1 MSLPKIQV
9 PIFELILP
17 STGKGIKYRPFL
29 VKEQKILLMA
39 SESEDQKE
47 MLRAIKQIVNNC
59 AVDEVDVEQMP
70 VFDLEYFF
78 TRLRAKSVSEE
89 IDLNLSHPT
98 GYNTKGESC
107 NHITN
112 MKLNLLQVEVE
123 KQISHIDKIILDEK
137 TGIGVKL
144 KYPIGKFIADGIENI
159 ENKNQ
164 IEIAAEAL
172 IACVDFIFD
181 KDNIYKKED
190 STKEE
195 LLEFFDNL
203 SQDQFKKLSDFF
215 ETMPKLKHTI
225 KWKCSGCGCDD
236 EITLEGLSNFFAFA

>member
-1 MSLPKIQV
+1 MSLPKIKV

-17 STGKGIKYRPFL
+17 STGKGVKYRPFL
-29 VKEQKILLMA
+29 VKEQKILFMA
-39 SESEDQKE
+39 SESEDQRE

-89 IDLNLSHPT
+89 VDLNLSHPT
-98 GYNTKGESC
+98 GFNSKGEEC
-107 NHITN
+107 NRSTN
-112 MKLNLLQVEVE
+112 TKLNLLDVEVE
-123 KQISHIDKIILDEK
+123 KQISHIDKIVLDEE
-137 TGIGVKL
+137 TGIGIKL
-144 KYPIGKFIADGIENI
+144 KYPTGKFISDGIDDI

-164 IEIAAEAL
+164 IEVAAEA
-172 IACVDFIFD
+172 IVECIDYIFD
-181 KDNIYKKED
+181 KDNVYKKED

-195 LLEFFDNL
+195 LLEFLENL
-203 SQDQFKKLSDFF
+203 SQDQFKNLSNFF

-225 KWKCSGCGCDD
+225 KWKCAGCGCED
-236 EITLEGLSNFFAFA
+236 EITLEGLQNFFAFA

>member
-59 AVDEVDVEQMP
+59 AVDEVDVERMP

-78 TRLRAKSVSEE
+78 IRLRAKSVSEE
-89 IDLNLSHPT
+89 IDLNLSHST

-123 KQISHIDKIILDEK
+123 KQISHIDKIILDEE

-144 KYPIGKFIADGIENI
+144 KYPTGKFIADGIENI
-159 ENKNQ
+159 EDKNQ
-164 IEIAAEAL
+164 IEIASEAL
-172 IACVDFIFD
+172 I
-181 KDNIYKKED
+181 
-190 STKEE
+190 
-195 LLEFFDNL
+195 
-203 SQDQFKKLSDFF
+203 
-215 ETMPKLKHTI
+215 
-225 KWKCSGCGCDD
+225 
-236 EITLEGLSNFFAFA
+236 EIGRASCRERV

>member
-1 MSLPKIQV
+1 MALPKIQV

-17 STGKGIKYRPFL
+17 STGKGVQYRPFL

-59 AVDEVDVEQMP
+59 AVDEIDVEQMP

-89 IDLNLSHPT
+89 VDLNLSHPT
-98 GYNTKGESC
+98 GFNSKGDPCSGV
-107 NHITN
+107 TN
-112 MKLNLLQVEVE
+112 LKLNLLDVEVE
-123 KQISHIDKIILDEK
+123 KQIKHIDKIVLDEA

-144 KYPIGKFIADGIENI
+144 KYPTGKFMAEGIEGI
-159 ENKNQ
+159 DEKNQ
-164 IEIAAEAL
+164 IEIASEAL
-172 IACVDFIFD
+172 IECIEYIFD
-181 KDNIYKKED
+181 KDNVYKKED

-195 LLEFFDNL
+195 MLEFLENL

-225 KWKCSGCGCDD
+225 KWTCSSCKCED
-236 EITLEGLSNFFAFA
+236 EVTLEGMANFFAFA

>member
-1 MSLPKIQV
+1 MALPKIQV

-17 STGKGIKYRPFL
+17 STGKGVQYRPFL

-78 TRLRAKSVSEE
+78 TRLRAKSVAEE
-89 IDLNLSHPT
+89 VDLNLSHPT
-98 GYNTKGESC
+98 GFNSKGDACSGV
-107 NHITN
+107 TN
-112 MKLNLLQVEVE
+112 IKLNLLDVEVE
-123 KQISHIDKIILDEK
+123 KQIRHVDKIVLDET

-144 KYPIGKFIADGIENI
+144 KYPTGKFMSEGIEGI
-159 ENKNQ
+159 DEKNQ
-164 IEIAAEAL
+164 IEIASEAL
-172 IACVDFIFD
+172 IECIEYIFD
-181 KDNIYKKED
+181 KDNVYKKED

-195 LLEFFDNL
+195 LLEFLENL

-225 KWKCSGCGCDD
+225 KWTCSSCKCED
-236 EITLEGLSNFFAFA
+236 EVTLEGMANFFAFA